1 MVSTAMPTRP
11 CLSNPDVE
19 AFHLKAFPKKL
30 VTQFFRP
37 FILAVEVAVVE
48 KLRVVPCGIVVERE
62 IA

>member
-1 MVSTAMPTRP
+1 M
-11 CLSNPDVE
+11 SNPDVE

-48 KLRVVPCGIVVERE
+48 KCRVVPCGVVVERE